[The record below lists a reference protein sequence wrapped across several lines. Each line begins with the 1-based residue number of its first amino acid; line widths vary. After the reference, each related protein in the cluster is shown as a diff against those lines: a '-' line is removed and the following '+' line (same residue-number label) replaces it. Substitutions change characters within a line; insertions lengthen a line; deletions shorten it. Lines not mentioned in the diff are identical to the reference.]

1 MGVASGIA
9 VGVYARNGMGGEAER
24 AAREWEGVR
33 GSLPGPLR
41 GAGGGG
47 GEGEED
53 AEGDEDD
60 AQGEEEDG
68 ELDADGDIDVV
79 G

>member
-33 GSLPGPLR
+33 GSLPGPLL
-41 GAGGGG
+41 GAGGG
-47 GEGEED
+47 EDD

-60 AQGEEEDG
+60 AEGEEDG
-68 ELDADGDIDVV
+68 DLDADGDIDVV